1 MTSPN
6 TNQFPG
12 VPPMPVVELT
22 LEQQFKMR
30 QIEDAL
36 KQPDVEKE
44 DIITIFVALQHQCYV
59 LGNNIQQLIHQW
71 PSHPNT
77 TPEDPSK
84 YGTL

>member
-1 MTSPN
+1 MTSQN

-12 VPPMPVVELT
+12 VPPMPVLELT
-22 LEQQFKMR
+22 LEQEFKMR

-36 KQPDVEKE
+36 KKPDVEKE

-77 TPEDPSK
+77 TPKDPSK
-84 YGTL
+84 YGIL

>member
-1 MTSPN
+1 
-6 TNQFPG
+6 
-12 VPPMPVVELT
+12 MPVVELT